1 MNGLLKF
8 VFIILLASR
17 EYIDHPSYSMLL
29 AVKQRCWAFVR
40 QFSLAGRVV
49 KIKTKIAVYNLG
61 CSCDFI
67 FAKNPDVMLGTC

>member
-1 MNGLLKF
+1 MNELLKF
-8 VFIILLASR
+8 VFSILLASR

-49 KIKTKIAVYNLG
+49 KIKQKSPSSSLQ
-61 CSCDFI
+61 SDFI
-67 FAKNPDVMLGTC
+67 FTKILALC